1 MVVDAL
7 GRVQIE
13 AGIGRDVVE
22 TEVELEEEEEA
33 RRRMPMM
40 KQRRDDVYALKEKEN

>member
-7 GRVQIE
+7 GRIQIE

-22 TEVELEEEEEA
+22 TEIELEEEEEA
-33 RRRMPMM
+33 RKRMPLM
-40 KQRRDDVYALKEKEN
+40 KQRREDVYVLKEKEN